1 MRKCCTH
8 WKAQPL
14 EPLHPEDPHARLAQR
29 RLLRCSRAA
38 QGTLEPKYKP
48 RVGIEWCP
56 CAGPPRSGK
65 PSGTV
70 IPPTW
75 TLGSRSRAATAQV
88 GGVPLII
95 IPVRIA
101 SEDLNTAPRIAPPDA
116 PLLPLPDLRRD
127 LRNRRRRLPRRLHR
141 LWDRRI
147 LQRLQRLPAWRAA
160 RCIALYHAADG
171 EVDPWMLA
179 ARARQSG
186 KTVVLPRLHHHTP
199 FWMDFVP
206 CGAGTVL
213 KRNRFGIAEPVGRVL
228 RPIWRIDLVLMPLVG
243 FDRHGGRLGM
253 GSGYYDRRFAFKRH
267 RPALP
272 PRLLGLAYG
281 FQEIAQLP
289 ARPWDIP
296 LSDVVTEQGLIRCHP
311 RRGNP

>member
-1 MRKCCTH
+1 MP
-8 WKAQPL
+8 WKNQPL
-14 EPLHPEDPHARLAQR
+14 EPLHPQDPDARLAQR

-88 GGVPLII
+88 GGVPYFSSC
-95 IPVRIA
+95 IA
-101 SEDLNTAPRIAPPDA
+101 TEDLNTAPRIAPTDDP
-116 PLLPLPDLRRD
+116 PLPLSDLRKD
-127 LRNRRRRLPRRLHR
+127 LRARRRRLPRRLHR

-147 LQRLQRLPAWRAA
+147 LQRLQRLPVWRAA

-171 EVDPWMLA
+171 EVDPRMLA
-179 ARARQSG
+179 TKARQSG
-186 KTVVLPRLHHHTP
+186 KIVVLPRLHHHAP
-199 FWMDFVP
+199 FRMDFVP
-206 CGAGTVL
+206 CGAGTTL
-213 KRNRFGIAEPVGRVL
+213 KRNRFGIAEPVGCVL
-228 RPIWRIDLVLMPLVG
+228 KSVMQIDLVLMPLVG

-281 FQEIAQLP
+281 FQEVTRLP

-296 LSDVVTEQGLIRCHP
+296 LAGVITERGWIRCHP

>member
-1 MRKCCTH
+1 MDPWFKVTGSHGTGGRR
-8 WKAQPL
+8 PL
-14 EPLHPEDPHARLAQR
+14 
-29 RLLRCSRAA
+29 
-38 QGTLEPKYKP
+38 
-48 RVGIEWCP
+48 I
-56 CAGPPRSGK
+56 
-65 PSGTV
+65 V
-70 IPPTW
+70 IP
-75 TLGSRSRAATAQV
+75 A
-88 GGVPLII
+88 
-95 IPVRIA
+95 RIA
-101 SEDLNTAPRIAPPDA
+101 THDLNTAPRIAPADA
-116 PLLPLPDLRRD
+116 PFLALPDLRRD

-160 RCIALYHAADG
+160 RCVAFYHAADG
-171 EVDPWMLA
+171 EVDSRPLMANAW
-179 ARARQSG
+179 QSG
-186 KTVVLPRLHHHTP
+186 KTVVLPRLHRHTP

-228 RPIWRIDLVLMPLVG
+228 QPIRRIDLVLMPLVG
-243 FDRHGGRLGM
+243 FDRQGGRLGM
-253 GSGYYDRRFAFKRH
+253 GSGYYDRRFAFKRR

-296 LSDVVTEQGLIRCHP
+296 LSGVVTEQGWIRCHP